1 MKNNEILH
9 KVDNNKE
16 ILINKMYVGR
26 YLNDNIGH
34 EVINLIKSDNGQNYI
49 YVNPYGSM
57 DKKHNNKI
65 DTILLVRNSNI
76 KDTFEILAQ
85 AYDLEQVNF
94 SQRKNKDREKQLE
107 YIYENSIKYNDKY
120 VNKIFYE
127 NEKNEEAIYISFRA
141 NKIKRPKKP
150 IYISF
155 LPTTQKDICDKDSK
169 YILIYL
175 NSCKQQNN
183 TNKTNIVNIAKQSLK
198 MYIGNKE
205 IKYNNKIVD
214 QSKVFEKLKYI
225 IENSDYWKKENSTKK
240 VKEIIQEYENGTDI
254 NHFNI
259 IDIIDKNYD
268 EVIFSNMF
276 KYIFSANPKAFCSFA
291 NTVLK
296 NNFKNNKL
304 NLSEQF
310 NIERE
315 KGHTDLLITDKINKN
330 IIVIENKIK
339 SGINGK
345 DLFLEDKKVKG
356 QLYEYYRYA
365 NREIFEYYKNK
376 FFYIFVPDY
385 SYISETD
392 LYPKSTY
399 KIIKYSQIYDFFYKY
414 RKSFENVLYFKEFLY
429 ALQKHISNTD
439 NILEQTTHKRFIE
452 SIKSKN

>member
-1 MKNNEILH
+1 MDNNKILH

-34 EVINLIKSDNGQNYI
+34 EVINLIKSDNGKNYI

-94 SQRKNKDREKQLE
+94 SQNKNRDRGKQLE
-107 YIYENSIKYNDKY
+107 YIYENNIKYSNKY
-120 VNKIFYE
+120 LNKIFYK

-141 NKIKRPKKP
+141 NKVIRPKKP

-155 LPTTQKDICDKDSK
+155 LPTNQKDICDKNSK
-169 YILIYL
+169 YILIHL

-214 QSKVFEKLKYI
+214 QSKVFEKLRYI
-225 IENSDYWKKENSTKK
+225 IENSVYWEKGNSTKK
-240 VKEIIQEYENGTDI
+240 VEEIIQEYNDNTGI

-259 IDIIDKNYD
+259 IDVIDKNYD
-268 EVIFSNMF
+268 EVIFSNIF
-276 KYIFSANPKAFCSFA
+276 KYIFSENPKVFCSFA
-291 NTVLK
+291 STVLEK
-296 NNFKNNKL
+296 NFKSNKL
-304 NLSEQF
+304 NLSEEF
-310 NIERE
+310 NIDRE
-315 KGHTDLLITDKINKN
+315 KGHTDLLITDKRNRN

-356 QLYEYYRYA
+356 QLYDYYRYA
-365 NREIFEYYKNK
+365 NGKEFKHYKNK

-385 SYISETD
+385 SYISEND
-392 LYPKSTY
+392 IYPKNTY
-399 KIIKYSQIYDFFYKY
+399 KIIKYSQIYDFFYKH
-414 RKSFENVLYFKEFLY
+414 RNSFEETLYFKEFLY

-439 NILEQTTHKRFIE
+439 NILERTTHKRFIN
-452 SIKSKN
+452 SIKNNI